1 MKLLQCPYQ
10 VFLHPLPIP
19 IWAGV
24 FHCCVVKTWA
34 QGSRAGIHIYMFG
47 APWVVEV
54 GLQVAPLFFSS
65 AFSISFATSPALA
78 QRSGVFSSAAGEKAS
93 PLPPRTALRGS
104 EEASAV
110 GTHGTE
116 R

>member
-1 MKLLQCPYQ
+1 MSTPG
-10 VFLHPLPIP
+10 FPASSPRPH
-19 IWAGV
+19 WAGV
-24 FHCCVVKTWA
+24 FRCCVAKTWA
-34 QGSRAGIHIYMFG
+34 RGRRAGVHICVLG

-65 AFSISFATSPALA
+65 AFSISFATSPAVA

-110 GTHGTE
+110 GMRGTK